1 MRLRNQFVY
10 YGAHTGRWSGRGV
23 QPQNLTRQETDKEAL
38 KALLEGKPVNS
49 LAALSTCIRPCI
61 RAPHGYKLVV
71 ADLSAIENRVLAWL
85 SGCEAMLQVYA
96 DNLDPYKA
104 FGVEFYQKDYDQ
116 ITKAERQVCKPAVLG
131 CGYGLGGGQE
141 RQMMKAESFFA
152 PEVKYVPV
160 PGQRVKT
167 GLWKY
172 AEQMGVE
179 LSRADAHKMVNTFR
193 SMYPEVPNYWYY
205 LEDAF
210 YAAFKT
216 KKRQQVGA
224 IYFTATPEAI
234 KVELPSGRFLH
245 YLNPGA
251 WKGSEGLKLSFD
263 GFRGAGWGRQS
274 TWGGR
279 ITENIVQAVS
289 RDVLAE
295 GMKRA
300 EKRGFRLVG
309 HVHDELITE
318 CVSTPFLGRPKLL
331 EECMSAPI
339 SWAPGLPLAAEG
351 WEGEFYMKG

>member
-1 MRLRNQFVY
+1 MYEL
-10 YGAHTGRWSGRGV
+10 TTTPSPKPSGKFASPR
-23 QPQNLTRQETDKEAL
+23 
-38 KALLEGKPVNS
+38 
-49 LAALSTCIRPCI
+49 
-61 RAPHGYKLVV
+61 
-71 ADLSAIENRVLAWL
+71 
-85 SGCEAMLQVYA
+85 
-96 DNLDPYKA
+96 
-104 FGVEFYQKDYDQ
+104 F
-116 ITKAERQVCKPAVLG
+116 LG

-141 RQMMKAESFFA
+141 RELQS
-152 PEVKYVPV
+152 
-160 PGQRVKT
+160 GQKVKT

-172 AEQMGVE
+172 AEGMGIHLQRHE
-179 LSRADAHKMVNTFR
+179 AHQMVNTFR
-193 SMYPEVPNYWYY
+193 MMYREVVNYWYY

-224 IYFTATPEAI
+224 IYFTATDEAI

-263 GFRGAGWGRQS
+263 GFRGSGWGRQS

-300 EKRGFRLVG
+300 TRYGFNLVG
-309 HVHDELITE
+309 HVHDELI
-318 CVSTPFLGRPKLL
+318 
-331 EECMSAPI
+331 
-339 SWAPGLPLAAEG
+339 
-351 WEGEFYMKG
+351 